1 MGCKTTTT
9 ALPFAQWIAHGI
21 FRGIAHGRLL
31 RPCVKPFSPTG
42 PASNAARTYFDPGL
56 YLLKILMGTHFHVY
70 TYIGVATKDRIT
82 KDRRDKRP
90 NYKRPNDKRPTL
102 QKTECDK
109 RPNVTK
115 DRMTKDRHYKRPN
128 VTMVTKKDR
137 IS

>member
-1 MGCKTTTT
+1 MYIFLTIKNITIFY
-9 ALPFAQWIAHGI
+9 PGI
-21 FRGIAHGRLL
+21 
-31 RPCVKPFSPTG
+31 
-42 PASNAARTYFDPGL
+42 Y
-56 YLLKILMGTHFHVY
+56 
-70 TYIGVATKDRIT
+70 GVATKDRMT

-90 NYKRPNDKRPTL
+90 NDKRPNDKRPTL

-128 VTMVTKKDR
+128 VTMLTKKDR